1 MKPIHYVKKYDLKTN
16 DEFSHQEFISD
27 STLDFMSI
35 IEWYKE
41 TSSWDYKHFIQCVDE
56 MRKKWDAIDN
66 KTLGKLPEK
75 LWSYFYRQVIVNAR
89 SGLFPEYDRRRT
101 EILRMTDEELVEY
114 LRGYSIPI
122 GDVNRAWEKIENL
135 DNDNIRVAMQEHI
148 RRIERQ
154 REQSEKKMGR
164 KT

>member
-56 MRKKWDAIDN
+56 MRKKWDGMCGN
-66 KTLGKLPEK
+66 PHLP
-75 LWSYFYRQVIVNAR
+75 I
-89 SGLFPEYDRRRT
+89 
-101 EILRMTDEELVEY
+101 
-114 LRGYSIPI
+114 
-122 GDVNRAWEKIENL
+122 
-135 DNDNIRVAMQEHI
+135 
-148 RRIERQ
+148 
-154 REQSEKKMGR
+154 
-164 KT
+164 